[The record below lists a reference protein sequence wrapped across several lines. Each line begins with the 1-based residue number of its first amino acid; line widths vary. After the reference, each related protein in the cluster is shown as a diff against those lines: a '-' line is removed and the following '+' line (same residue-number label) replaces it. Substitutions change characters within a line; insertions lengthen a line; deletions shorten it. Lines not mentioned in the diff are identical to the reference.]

1 MIPIENDL
9 IAELDI
15 YSNQLEGLSTVEV
28 EFPSLEVAT
37 NFQAPEWFGI
47 DITSNKSYKN
57 KNLAKI
63 GFQKQY
69 RKEFSN

>member
-9 IAELDI
+9 IDELDI

-28 EFPSLEVAT
+28 EFPNLEVAT
-37 NFQAPEWFGI
+37 NFQATEWFWI
-47 DITSNKSYKN
+47 DITSDKFYKN